1 VTRDQASDPPW
12 AANWAAERLASN
24 YATLARDHPNLNPM
38 QLLQATAASY
48 NFGTSNISGNP
59 NTIDAGSANDNYGT
73 NVMNLMDCF
82 K

>member
-1 VTRDQASDPPW
+1 
-12 AANWAAERLASN
+12 
-24 YATLARDHPNLNPM
+24 M